1 MLDCLENLKR
11 NDKTDNNDST
21 AKTGTGKTTN
31 QTGKEV
37 HGHTDTERKIESL
50 SRDINDLKDMIK
62 TLLEK
67 KDT

>member
-1 MLDCLENLKR
+1 VLDCLENLKR

-21 AKTGTGKTTN
+21 AKTGTGKTTY

-37 HGHTDTERKIESL
+37 RGHTDTERKIESL